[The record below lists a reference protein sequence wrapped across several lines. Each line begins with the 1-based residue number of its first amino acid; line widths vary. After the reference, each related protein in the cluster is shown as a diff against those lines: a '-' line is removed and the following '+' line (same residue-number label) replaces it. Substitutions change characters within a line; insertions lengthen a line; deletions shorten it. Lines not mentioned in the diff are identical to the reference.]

1 MEPNES
7 LKQTTVTLIRLMGYL
22 EPVVEYYSEKKR
34 LAVYI
39 NDAVGKP
46 IFLKDELKD
55 ALEFVIKQIARKQ
68 GVVPVFVDINNYRS
82 DREKLILELAK
93 VAARKVGLT
102 KKEVALQP
110 MNAYERRLVHV
121 ELATRPDVVTASEGE
136 GIDRHVVVR
145 PFD

>member
-102 KKEVALQP
+102 KKEVALPP